1 MGILSVHVCEDSIL
15 IADEEKAIGRLMKA
29 MVHPVGLEAFL
40 KTNYNLQGSVNYQSW
55 LSGVLAGAV
64 LIVGPPAL
72 PSEDQTAAATA
83 GPDPEQLPGEIIVP
97 GHTVHNGQVVQ
108 SVADVTAA
116 AGTVIDDKNLSNMID
131 TLGEIAKNVG
141 GSSVEPTGTAPAPD
155 VEQKRLVP
163 DGLPAS
169 NMRIDELTGDGSG
182 TAAAPFVEAPASEVP
197 APAPAPEASGSGS
210 P

>member
-15 IADEEKAIGRLMKA
+15 ISDEEKAIGRLMKDRL
-29 MVHPVGLEAFL
+29 HPVGLNAFL
-40 KTNYNLQGSVNYQSW
+40 QANYNLQGSVNYQSW

-64 LIVGPPAL
+64 LILGPPAL

-83 GPDPEQLPGEIIVP
+83 GPDPELLPGEIIVP

-141 GSSVEPTGTAPAPD
+141 GSSVEPTGTAPAQETAATPSAAA
-155 VEQKRLVP
+155 
-163 DGLPAS
+163 GLPLGLALEPAAKA
-169 NMRIDELTGDGSG
+169 DEI
-182 TAAAPFVEAPASEVP
+182 AP